1 MNFINLIL
9 ITIMSFTDINISNNQ
24 LDFKQ
29 ELITYETTFE
39 KKVKEI
45 SSKHDLDYKDILAIA
60 EVETKTQ
67 NLIGD
72 KHLANKAYGYFQIR
86 QVAVDEVNR
95 IYGFQ
100 GIKNAS
106 ELLNNEE
113 KQIEY
118 ACYLLKHL
126 KKNTTT
132 ERQYITAYNMGL
144 GSVKRGKTN
153 NYYNKFLKARGEI
166 LL

>member
-1 MNFINLIL
+1 MNFINIIL
-9 ITIMSFTDINISNNQ
+9 ITVMSFTNINISNNK

-45 SSKHDLDYKDILAIA
+45 SSKHNLDYKDILAIA

-72 KHLANKAYGYFQIR
+72 KHLADKAYGYFQIR

-95 IYGFQ
+95 ICLLF
-100 GIKNAS
+100 IKAFK
-106 ELLNNEE
+106 E
-113 KQIEY
+113 K
-118 ACYLLKHL
+118 
-126 KKNTTT
+126 
-132 ERQYITAYNMGL
+132 YN
-144 GSVKRGKTN
+144 
-153 NYYNKFLKARGEI
+153 I
-166 LL
+166 

>member
-1 MNFINLIL
+1 MNFINIIL
-9 ITIMSFTDINISNNQ
+9 ITVMSFTNINISNNQ
-24 LDFKQ
+24 LDFKR

-45 SSKHDLDYKDILAIA
+45 SFKHNLDYKDILAIA

-126 KKNTTT
+126 KNNTTT
-132 ERQYITAYNMGL
+132 EKQYITAYNMGL
-144 GSVKRGKTN
+144 GSVKKGKTN

>member
-1 MNFINLIL
+1 MNLINLVLIAIL
-9 ITIMSFTDINISNNQ
+9 SFNTNLKNEFNNIKTNNIK
-24 LDFKQ
+24 L
-29 ELITYETTFE
+29 ENTFE
-39 KKVKEI
+39 DKVKKI

-60 EVETKTQ
+60 EVETRTK

-72 KHLANKAYGYFQIR
+72 KHLVNKAYGYFQIR
-86 QVAVDEVNR
+86 QIAVDEVNR

-118 ACYLLKHL
+118 ACYMIKHL
-126 KKNTTT
+126 KSNLK
-132 ERQYITAYNMGL
+132 EEKKYITAYNMGL
-144 GSVKRGKTN
+144 GSVKKGRTN
-153 NYYNKFLKARGEI
+153 DYYSKFLKARGEI
-166 LL
+166 S